1 VINGVWGDH
10 LAASGNPLAIRMA
23 LRVRGRDVELTAEA
37 LAAAMP
43 QPRRRIALLI
53 HGLCMNDRAWQRN
66 GHDHGALL
74 AQELGYATLALNYN
88 SGLHISENGEQL
100 AVLLEQLVACWPVPV
115 DELVLLGHSMGG
127 LVARAACH
135 AAGERSLAWLQ
146 RLRRLVFLGTPHHGA
161 ALERGGRLVDAMLEL
176 SPYAAPFAR
185 LGRARS
191 AGITDLRFGNV
202 RRADWQ
208 GRHAHDQRHDDRVP
222 TPLPA
227 GVQAYCVAATT
238 AVAPRGLAPCA
249 ARRRPGVGRK
259 RLWRTPR
266 PAPRPGRSGLAQDPG
281 RAGQSPGPAEPPAGR
296 ARPAALAGLRAS
308 AAGAGPPLRSTSGLP
323 ADCQRFRRAR
333 AACAAS
339 PGNPRTPRL
348 GAAAR
353 RSRATVPVAAR
364 FDLQANAPPVDDLGF
379 SSAYRTCPHVNMRQT
394 AECAMA
400 FIAQRV
406 QGLPGPTASACR
418 LDLLL
423 PKLRHVHRRRPW
435 WRRGRSRIRHGKAPC
450 AGVGPRG
457 HPRRVN

>member
-1 VINGVWGDH
+1 MATAPSTSSSIPFQLSDARGLLRLGCDATVGITDLVEQMHLTILQRALPIGRPRRGRTGGITGAVYGSIRGITRLTSAGLDASVRLFERPQPPAATTAKREAALAAINGVWGDH

-23 LRVRGRDVELTAEA
+23 LRVGGRDVELTAA
-37 LAAAMP
+37 GLAAANA

-66 GHDHGALL
+66 GHDYGALL

-88 SGLHISENGEQL
+88 SGLHVSENGEQL
-100 AVLLEQLVACWPVPV
+100 AALLEQLVACWPGPV
-115 DELVLLGHSMGG
+115 DELVLIGHSMGG

-227 GVQAYCVAATT
+227 GVPAYCVAATT
-238 AVAPRGLAPCA
+238 AEAPRGLRHALLGDGLVSVA
-249 ARRRPGVGRK
+249 SAWGEHRDRR
-259 RLWRTPR
+259 L
-266 PAPRPGRSGLAQDPG
+266 
-281 RAGQSPGPAEPPAGR
+281 
-296 ARPAALAGLRAS
+296 ALAVPAS
-308 AAGAGPPLRSTSGLP
+308 HRILIT
-323 ADCQRFRRAR
+323 Q
-333 AACAAS
+333 AS
-339 PGNPRTPRL
+339 
-348 GAAAR
+348 
-353 RSRATVPVAAR
+353 
-364 FDLQANAPPVDDLGF
+364 
-379 SSAYRTCPHVNMRQT
+379 H
-394 AECAMA
+394 
-400 FIAQRV
+400 
-406 QGLPGPTASACR
+406 
-418 LDLLL
+418 LDLL
-423 PKLRHVHRRRPW
+423 
-435 WRRGRSRIRHGKAPC
+435 S
-450 AGVGPRG
+450 
-457 HPRRVN
+457 HPQVALALQRWLA